1 MTQRTYFNSDQLS
14 MHTQVLNCTPA
25 DDGQFHVVL
34 AATLFHPQG
43 GGQPSDIGTING
55 VAVSRVVQQ
64 DELLIHV
71 TQAAI
76 TPGEVDITVQAEPRQ
91 LHARLHTA
99 GHLLANV
106 IEPLGWRAVKG
117 HHWPGEARVVFE
129 RTAAAQ
135 ELDADAVQAAV
146 NALIHCDAPRKI
158 DMGGEKRMLG
168 FGALPMTA
176 CGGTHVASASQIK
189 RFVLLKM
196 KEKKGQ
202 LSVQYD
208 VAE

>member
-1 MTQRTYFNSDQLS
+1 MTQRNYFNSDQLS
-14 MHTQVLNCTPA
+14 MRTQVLGCTSA
-25 DDGQFHVVL
+25 GDGQFHVVL

-43 GGQPSDIGTING
+43 GGQPSDVGTING

-76 TPGEVDITVQAEPRQ
+76 VPGEVDLAVQAEPRQ
-91 LHARLHTA
+91 LHARLHSA

-135 ELDADAVQAAV
+135 ELDADAVQAGV
-146 NALIHCDAPRKI
+146 NALIQHDAPRHI
-158 DMGGEKRMLG
+158 DMAGDKRMLG
-168 FGALPMTA
+168 FGSLPMTA
-176 CGGTHVASASQIK
+176 CGGTHVASAGQIK
-189 RFVLLKM
+189 QFVLIKM